1 MSSTDLSTTILW
13 QTLSKDVYSYGKYE
27 DSKSNPTPIMEV
39 SEELESQP
47 LLEKGVRQKKKV
59 KGNII
64 SEFLFPLCKF
74 IFVV

>member
-13 QTLSKDVYSYGKYE
+13 QSLSKDVYSYGKYE
-27 DSKSNPTPIMEV
+27 DSKSNPTTIMEV

-47 LLEKGVRQKKKV
+47 LLEKDIKEKKKN

-64 SEFLFPLCKF
+64 SEFLFPLYKF
-74 IFVV
+74 IFAI

>member
-13 QTLSKDVYSYGKYE
+13 QSLSKDVYSYGKYE
-27 DSKSNPTPIMEV
+27 DSKSNPATIMEV

-47 LLEKGVRQKKKV
+47 LLEKDIKQKKKS

-64 SEFLFPLCKF
+64 SEFLFPCYKF
-74 IFVV
+74 TFVV

>member
-13 QTLSKDVYSYGKYE
+13 QNLSKDVYSYGKYE